1 MIRAKMTFEG
11 KHAEEIG
18 RAVLPDNLPEMVMKA
33 EGQTLTI
40 EFCSQKIGTML
51 ATLDD
56 LLMNLKVAEETM
68 ICAEDK

>member
-11 KHAEEIG
+11 MHAETMG
-18 RAVLPDNLPEMVMKA
+18 RAVLPDNLPEITMRV
-33 EGQTLTI
+33 EGQILI
-40 EFCSQKIGTML
+40 FEFCTQKIGTML

>member
-11 KHAEEIG
+11 QHAEEIG

-33 EGQTLTI
+33 EEQTLTI
-40 EFCSQKIGTML
+40 EFCAQKIGTML

-56 LLMNLKVAEETM
+56 LLMNLKVAEEIM
-68 ICAEDK
+68 ICAED

>member
-11 KHAEEIG
+11 KNAEAIG
-18 RAVLPDNLPEMVMKA
+18 HAVLPDNLPEMIMKA
-33 EGQTLTI
+33 EGQTLI
-40 EFCSQKIGTML
+40 FEFCTQKMGTML

-68 ICAEDK
+68 ICAEEK